1 MPQIF
6 LVYSR
11 SLSLTPFKPQAFEI
25 LVKIQHL
32 FQKTLAP
39 EGLKQQVKLTIIT
52 K

>member
-1 MPQIF
+1 MPNIF

-25 LVKIQHL
+25 LVKIHHL

-39 EGLKQQVKLTIIT
+39 KRLKQQIKLTIVT